1 MPECPS
7 LRHSSKIK
15 RCRWGDHDI
24 GAALWWTEVVL
35 QDDAQ
40 LWIDGR
46 LLPAREATVAAIDH
60 GLTVG
65 DGAFETLQVIDG
77 RPFAVTRHINRLL
90 TTLEA
95 LALPAPDRE
104 TLSKAMSEV
113 VAANALTA
121 GRLRLTVTGG
131 DGPLGSGEA
140 YGTVRV
146 IAAAEPPGEEPVP
159 VAVTVPWTRNESGAL
174 AGLKTT
180 SYAENVRALRYATS
194 RGAGEALLAN
204 TRGRL
209 CEGTGTNVFVVIG
222 GDLLT
227 PPLTTGCLAGVTR
240 ALVLEHTSARELD
253 MPYEVLREADDV
265 FLTSSTRNVQI
276 LSRVDDREMG
286 PAGRVALDA
295 AAAFEQLLVA
305 DLDP

>member
-1 MPECPS
+1 M
-7 LRHSSKIK
+7 
-15 RCRWGDHDI
+15 
-24 GAALWWTEVVL
+24 WWTEVVL
-35 QDDAQ
+35 EDDAQ

-65 DGAFETLQVIDG
+65 DGAFETLQVING
-77 RPFAVTRHINRLL
+77 RPFAITRHSNRLH

-95 LALPAPDRE
+95 LALPAPDHDL
-104 TLSKAMSEV
+104 LSMAMSEV
-113 VAANALTA
+113 IAANAVTA

-131 DGPLGSGEA
+131 DGPLGSGAA
-140 YGTVRV
+140 YGTVRI
-146 IAAAEPPGEEPVP
+146 IAAAEPLGQEPVP

-174 AGLKTT
+174 VGLKTT
-180 SYAENVRALRYATS
+180 SYAENVRALRYATGL
-194 RGAGEALLAN
+194 GAGEALFAN

-209 CEGTGTNVFVVIG
+209 CEGTGTNVFVVLG
-222 GDLLT
+222 GDLFT
-227 PPLTTGCLAGVTR
+227 PPLTAGCLAGVTR

-253 MPYEVLREADDV
+253 LPLEALGEADDV
-265 FLTSSTRNVQI
+265 LLTSSTRNVQI
-276 LSRVDDREMG
+276 LSRVDDRDTG

-295 AAAFEQLLVA
+295 VAAFDALLAA

>member
-1 MPECPS
+1 M
-7 LRHSSKIK
+7 
-15 RCRWGDHDI
+15 
-24 GAALWWTEVVL
+24 WWTEVVL
-35 QDDAQ
+35 EDDAQ

-65 DGAFETLQVIDG
+65 DGAFETLQVING
-77 RPFAVTRHINRLL
+77 RPFAITRHINRLH

-95 LALPAPDRE
+95 LALPAPDHDL
-104 TLSKAMSEV
+104 LSMAMSEV
-113 VAANALTA
+113 IAANAVTA

-131 DGPLGSGEA
+131 DGPLGSGAA
-140 YGTVRV
+140 YGTVRI
-146 IAAAEPPGEEPVP
+146 IAAAEPLGQEPVP

-174 AGLKTT
+174 VGLKTT
-180 SYAENVRALRYATS
+180 SYAENVRALRYATG
-194 RGAGEALLAN
+194 RGAGEALFAN

-209 CEGTGTNVFVVIG
+209 CEGTGTNVFVVLG
-222 GDLLT
+222 GDLFT
-227 PPLTTGCLAGVTR
+227 PPLTAGCLAGVTR

-253 MPYEVLREADDV
+253 LPLEALGEADDV
-265 FLTSSTRNVQI
+265 LLTSSTRNVQI
-276 LSRVDDREMG
+276 LSRVDDRDMG

-295 AAAFEQLLVA
+295 VAAFDALLAA

>member
-1 MPECPS
+1 M
-7 LRHSSKIK
+7 
-15 RCRWGDHDI
+15 
-24 GAALWWTEVVL
+24 WWTEVVL
-35 QDDAQ
+35 EDDAQ

-65 DGAFETLQVIDG
+65 DGAFETLQVING
-77 RPFAVTRHINRLL
+77 RPFAITRHINRLH

-95 LALPAPDRE
+95 LALPAPDHDL
-104 TLSKAMSEV
+104 LSMAMSEV
-113 VAANALTA
+113 IAANAVTA

-131 DGPLGSGEA
+131 DGPLGSGAA
-140 YGTVRV
+140 YGTVRI
-146 IAAAEPPGEEPVP
+146 IAAAEPLGQEPVP

-174 AGLKTT
+174 VGLKTT
-180 SYAENVRALRYATS
+180 SYAENVRALRYATGL
-194 RGAGEALLAN
+194 GAGEALFAN

-209 CEGTGTNVFVVIG
+209 CEGTGTNVFVVLG

-227 PPLTTGCLAGVTR
+227 PPLTAGCLAGVTR

-253 MPYEVLREADDV
+253 LPLEALGEADDV
-265 FLTSSTRNVQI
+265 LLTSSTRNVQI
-276 LSRVDDREMG
+276 LSGVDDRDMG

-295 AAAFEQLLVA
+295 VAAFDELLAA

>member
-1 MPECPS
+1 M
-7 LRHSSKIK
+7 
-15 RCRWGDHDI
+15 
-24 GAALWWTEVVL
+24 WWTEVVL
-35 QDDAQ
+35 EDDAQ

-65 DGAFETLQVIDG
+65 DGAFETLQVING
-77 RPFAVTRHINRLL
+77 RPFAITRHINRLH

-95 LALPAPDRE
+95 LALPAPDHDL
-104 TLSKAMSEV
+104 LSMAMSEV
-113 VAANALTA
+113 IAANAVTA

-131 DGPLGSGEA
+131 DGPLGSGAA
-140 YGTVRV
+140 YGTVRI
-146 IAAAEPPGEEPVP
+146 IAAAEPLGQEPVP

-174 AGLKTT
+174 VGLKTT
-180 SYAENVRALRYATS
+180 SYAENVRALRYATGL
-194 RGAGEALLAN
+194 GAGEALFAN

-209 CEGTGTNVFVVIG
+209 CEGTGTNVFVVLG
-222 GDLLT
+222 GDLFT
-227 PPLTTGCLAGVTR
+227 PPLTAGCLAGVTR

-253 MPYEVLREADDV
+253 LPLEALGEADDV
-265 FLTSSTRNVQI
+265 LLTSSTRNVQI
-276 LSRVDDREMG
+276 LSRVDDRDTG

-295 AAAFEQLLVA
+295 VAAFDALLAA

>member
-1 MPECPS
+1 M
-7 LRHSSKIK
+7 
-15 RCRWGDHDI
+15 
-24 GAALWWTEVVL
+24 WWTEVVL
-35 QDDAQ
+35 EDDAQ

-65 DGAFETLQVIDG
+65 DGAFETLQVING
-77 RPFAVTRHINRLL
+77 RPFAITRHINRLH

-95 LALPAPDRE
+95 LALPAPDHDL
-104 TLSKAMSEV
+104 LSMAMSEV
-113 VAANALTA
+113 IAANAVTA

-131 DGPLGSGEA
+131 DGPLGSGAA
-140 YGTVRV
+140 YGTVRI
-146 IAAAEPPGEEPVP
+146 IAAAEPLGQEPVP

-174 AGLKTT
+174 VGLKTT
-180 SYAENVRALRYATS
+180 SYAENVRALRYATGL
-194 RGAGEALLAN
+194 GAGEALFAN

-209 CEGTGTNVFVVIG
+209 CEGTGTNVFVVLG
-222 GDLLT
+222 GDLFT
-227 PPLTTGCLAGVTR
+227 PPLTAGCLAGVTR

-253 MPYEVLREADDV
+253 LPLEALGEADDV
-265 FLTSSTRNVQI
+265 LLTSSTRNVQI
-276 LSRVDDREMG
+276 LSRVDDRDMG

-295 AAAFEQLLVA
+295 VAAFDALLAA